1 MMTNADA
8 RSRMLWRGAV
18 RQGRDL
24 PMLQKQQP
32 GYIGACLYHKATT
45 GRDIESTP
53 VKRWPRTMALPAP
66 GTGYNQHVPPP

>member
-1 MMTNADA
+1 
-8 RSRMLWRGAV
+8 MLWRGAV

-53 VKRWPRTMALPAP
+53 VKR
-66 GTGYNQHVPPP
+66 